1 MITLIDINKE
11 TKSKIYMI
19 DISDILD
26 LENSYYDLICDFL
39 ETLNSNDIVYWRLDS
54 IGGNTFVMFK
64 LIKSHLNCKAT
75 SISIVSKAYSS
86 IALLMLSIPLIF
98 LEKDATSFFH
108 GVVDSVSGKPIGEHF
123 KNNKEEK
130 IIKDIC
136 MNFMTEDEYEQI
148 FYKSSGKYFNETEMR
163 ERLKGRIINEDFK

>member
-11 TKSKIYMI
+11 TKGKIFMI
-19 DISDILD
+19 NISEILD
-26 LENSYYDLICDFL
+26 IENSYYGLICDFL
-39 ETLNSNDIVYWRLDS
+39 ETLNSNDILYWRLDS

-75 SISIVSKAYSS
+75 SIAIVSKAYSS
-86 IALLMLSIPLIF
+86 VALLMLSIPLMV
-98 LEKDATSFFH
+98 LEKGATSFFH
-108 GVVDSVSGKPIGEHF
+108 GVVDSVSGKPIGEQF
-123 KNNKEEK
+123 KDNKEEGL
-130 IIKDIC
+130 IKDIC
-136 MNFMTEDEYEQI
+136 MSFMTENEYEQI

>member
-1 MITLIDINKE
+1 
-11 TKSKIYMI
+11 
-19 DISDILD
+19 
-26 LENSYYDLICDFL
+26 
-39 ETLNSNDIVYWRLDS
+39 
-54 IGGNTFVMFK
+54 MFK